1 MLDSAD
7 GNPKEDFNAENYY
20 SLLELLDKLG
30 KESVSELVSKG
41 KPQRITRGDM
51 IYFLKSDVNKILGKD
66 LMAESSDE
74 LIVDDSVDSEIDF
87 MSQLVFKQAMIRRH
101 EVGKEEEIYHD
112 RLLDFSQEIVFGRTK
127 GHPQDQSI
135 FKGCGVISSLHG
147 KLYLDEDHNL
157 LYENLGANKS
167 KIRGCQDQSY
177 TVLEKSEIGVLMS
190 HEALRN
196 IIKTS
201 QPLVASIKLGFQ
213 VKPHFIVRI
222 YVINKANEDKM
233 AKLNLADQD

>member
-1 MLDSAD
+1 MLNGGDP
-7 GNPKEDFNAENYY
+7 NEEFNIENYY

-51 IYFLKSDVNKILGKD
+51 IYFLKSDVNKILGKEVLVED
-66 LMAESSDE
+66 SAE
-74 LIVDDSVDSEIDF
+74 LIVDDVVDSGDF
-87 MSQLVFKQAMIRRH
+87 LSQLVFKQALIRRH
-101 EVGKEEEIYHD
+101 EVGKEEEIYHG
-112 RLLDFSQEIVFGRTK
+112 RLLDLSNENVFGRTK
-127 GHPQDQSI
+127 GHPDDQSA
-135 FKGCGVISSLHG
+135 FKGSGVISSLHG
-147 KLYLDEDHNL
+147 KLYFDEDHNL

-167 KIRGCQDQSY
+167 KIRGCHDQSY
-177 TVLEKSEIGVLMS
+177 TVLEKSEIGVLMP

-196 IIKTS
+196 IVKTS

-222 YVINKANEDKM
+222 YVINKANEHKI
-233 AKLNLADQD
+233 AKLDFVNED